1 MMDTNEIG
9 AFGYAVALIVYA
21 LLTILLLSGW
31 RRSNQ
36 SRLPALATAISLVWA
51 GVWMAGFLD
60 LTRAYA
66 LVTTVEGARGLA
78 WLVALVAIL
87 REIGPVRLGRQLRS
101 AYGIGFLLLAGAPSA
116 YFLIRADEP
125 AAMVVWVSGGFIL
138 SLCTVLVA
146 EQLFRNAPVDSR
158 SSIIYLCIAIAGVF
172 LYDLVMYGFVIAGA
186 TAGPEFWAARG
197 FVNAMFAAPLALGT
211 WRRSHMTPA
220 VQVPRQIAFY
230 SFGITIIAVYVV
242 LIIVGHHYVMKYGGS
257 WAEVGGIVLIAAA
270 IIAAVVL
277 LGSDTMRARVR
288 VFLMKTFLQYKYDYR
303 KEWLRFV
310 STLSQSGLEDV
321 GATAVR
327 AVAQIVNSPG
337 GVIWIREHQSNYYV
351 PSGSWRCSI
360 PSIPPIPNDSAFI
373 RFLEDRQWVIDF
385 QEMYRHPDRYENLQ
399 LDSWLPED
407 DEWWLVVPLFPG
419 KRLYGFITLKAPRTI
434 RSLNFEDHDLL
445 RTVGGHAGMH
455 INQAETDKRLAESR
469 QFGAYN
475 RLTAFLMH
483 DLNNLIAQQSLV
495 VSNAERF
502 RNNPKFVDDAID
514 TIAHSVERMKQ
525 LMEQL
530 SRGSK
535 APTDRLT
542 DLRDAVT
549 TAVDRSQSREPV
561 PSVDLGNSP
570 IELIADSERLTAVFE
585 HIVKNAQ
592 EATEP
597 SGHVLVKLS
606 VTGSSALV
614 TIKDDGHGMSTE
626 FIRERLFRPFDSTKG
641 SNSMGIGAYQAREY
655 VRSLGGQI
663 DVTSEIGKGTEFTV
677 RLPYSS

>member
-1 MMDTNEIG
+1 MIDTNEIG

-31 RRSNQ
+31 QRNSQ

-51 GVWMAGFLD
+51 GVWIAGFLD
-60 LTRAYA
+60 LTREYA
-66 LVTTVEGARGLA
+66 LVATVEWARGLS

-87 REIGPVRLGRQLRS
+87 REFGPVRLGHQLRS
-101 AYGIGFLLLAGAPSA
+101 AYGVGFLLLAGAPST

-125 AAMVVWVSGGFIL
+125 AAMVVWVTGSFIL

-158 SSIIYLCIAIAGVF
+158 SSITYLCIAIAGVF
-172 LYDLVMYGFVIAGA
+172 LFDLVIYGFVIAGA
-186 TAGPEFWAARG
+186 TTGPEFWAARG

-211 WRRSHMTPA
+211 WRRSHLTPA
-220 VQVPRQIAFY
+220 AQVPRQIAFY
-230 SFGITIIAVYVV
+230 SFGITIIALYVV
-242 LIIVGHHYVMKYGGS
+242 LLIVGHHFVMTYGGS
-257 WAEVGGIVLIAAA
+257 WAEVGGIVLIVGAIGSAA
-270 IIAAVVL
+270 VL
-277 LGSDTMRARVR
+277 LGSDRMRARVR

-337 GVIWIREHQSNYYV
+337 GVVWIREHQSNYYV
-351 PSGSWRCSI
+351 PSGSWRCEI
-360 PSIPPIPNDSAFI
+360 PSTPPIPDDSGLI
-373 RFLEDRQWVIDF
+373 RFLQDRRWVIDF
-385 QEMYRHPDRYENLQ
+385 QEMYRHPERYENLK

-407 DEWWLVVPLFPG
+407 NEWWLVVPLFPG
-419 KRLYGFITLKAPRTI
+419 KQLYGFITLKAPRAI
-434 RSLNFEDHDLL
+434 RGLNFEDHDLL

-455 INQAETDKRLAESR
+455 INQAESDKRLAESR

-495 VSNAERF
+495 VTNAERF
-502 RNNPKFVDDAID
+502 RDNPKFVDDAID

-535 APTDRLT
+535 APAARLT
-542 DLRDAVT
+542 DLRDAVK
-549 TAVDRSQSREPV
+549 TAIDRCQSREPV
-561 PSVDLGNSP
+561 PSVDLGDSP
-570 IELIADSERLTAVFE
+570 IELVADPERLTTVFE

-592 EATEP
+592 ESTDR

-606 VTGSSALV
+606 VAGNSALV
-614 TIKDDGHGMSTE
+614 SIQDDGHGMSTE
-626 FIRERLFRPFDSTKG
+626 FIRERLFRPFESTKG

-655 VRSLGGQI
+655 VRALGGQI
-663 DVTSEIGKGTEFTV
+663 DVTSEIGTGTEFIV
-677 RLPYSS
+677 HLPCSN